1 MNNLK
6 AMSETQGSQDG
17 LILKTIEEVLISIFG
32 QKTFNKMLVIMKR
45 NYALEWSEIPRRSK
59 EFSFALREILGTGS
73 MIIEDLIVENLYNS
87 LGLEIVRKKNLSFS
101 DLISRFMSKN
111 NL

>member
-1 MNNLK
+1 MK
-6 AMSETQGSQDG
+6 ATSEIQRSRDG
-17 LILKTIEEVLISIFG
+17 FILKTIEEVLISIFG
-32 QKTFNKMLVIMKR
+32 KKTFNKMLLIMKR
-45 NYALEWSEIPRRSK
+45 NYALEWNDIPRKSK
-59 EFSFALREILGTGS
+59 EFSFALHQILGTGS

-101 DLISRFMSKN
+101 DYISKFVSKS